1 VSIRA
6 PDGSARYLLDVSE
19 DVTARKL
26 AEDSAR
32 LAVVGTLAAGAAHEI
47 NNPLTYIQ
55 ANLSWVGEEL
65 QALGADRPPGER
77 ARLEESARA
86 LAEARQGSER
96 IREIIAGLRVF
107 SRKDEPS
114 LGPTDVTQAVKMALQ
129 LTTTQRSN
137 QAPTVT
143 HFSPVAPV
151 LANARQL
158 ERVFVNL
165 MVNAAQAI
173 PDGQSSTNQISVT
186 VRPGSAGEVVVEVED
201 TGEGMTPEVRA
212 HLFEPFF
219 TTKAVGV
226 GTGLG
231 LSICHGT
238 VTSFGGRLE
247 VKSELGRG
255 STFRVVL
262 PALTASVAPSAPV
275 DATSSALPKGR
286 RVLVVDDDVAVAR
299 ALGRML
305 AGGPEVVTSHD
316 AREALAWLE
325 RGDPFDLVICDLM
338 MPLLSG
344 EAFQQRLRSVRPEL
358 ARDMIFVTG
367 GAFTQAAS
375 AFLSATKNVCLE
387 KPVRQAELREV
398 VAAKLR

>member
-1 VSIRA
+1 
-6 PDGSARYLLDVSE
+6 
-19 DVTARKL
+19 
-26 AEDSAR
+26 
-32 LAVVGTLAAGAAHEI
+32 
-47 NNPLTYIQ
+47 
-55 ANLSWVGEEL
+55 
-65 QALGADRPPGER
+65 
-77 ARLEESARA
+77 
-86 LAEARQGSER
+86 
-96 IREIIAGLRVF
+96 
-107 SRKDEPS
+107 
-114 LGPTDVTQAVKMALQ
+114 
-129 LTTTQRSN
+129 
-137 QAPTVT
+137 
-143 HFSPVAPV
+143 
-151 LANARQL
+151 
-158 ERVFVNL
+158 

-186 VRPGSAGEVVVEVED
+186 VRPGNDGEVVVEVED

-367 GAFTQAAS
+367 GAFTQAAT